1 MRQAKTLQRIR
12 KTRRTGYGQG
22 MSLSPIPEIL
32 ARVEGRVGRLTLNRP
47 KALQSLT
54 TPMCL
59 VLSAALLDWREDPAV
74 DLVLIDHAGERGFC
88 AGGDIRM
95 MAEAG
100 RSDPDAG
107 AAFFLAE
114 YRLNDLLQRYPKP
127 TVVVMDG
134 VTMGG
139 GVGLAAYCRYR
150 VATERT
156 VWAMPETAIGL
167 FPDVGTGWLLSRMPG
182 EFGTWLALTGARLK
196 AADCLYL
203 NLATH
208 YVESG
213 KVEALKALLIAAPY
227 GAAKALARFSA
238 DPGASAL
245 AGKQKALD
253 AVFEHDTVEAI
264 MAALK
269 AGSSWA
275 QEQAAIL
282 QTRSPTSMTV
292 ALRELRQA
300 REKPSFA
307 DEIALEYRLA
317 CRIIRTADFQEG
329 VRAVVVD
336 KDNAPKWG
344 PPPTD
349 AALHAL
355 FAPFEDREEWSA
367 LP

>member
-1 MRQAKTLQRIR
+1 MDLFTV
-12 KTRRTGYGQG
+12 
-22 MSLSPIPEIL
+22 PEII

-47 KALQSLT
+47 KALHALT

-59 VLSAALLDWREDPAV
+59 ALSSALMAWKDDPAIA
-74 DLVLIDHAGERGFC
+74 LVLIDHSGERGFC

-100 RSDPDAG
+100 RNDPDAG

-114 YRLNDLLQRYPKP
+114 YRMNELLQRYPKP
-127 TVVVMDG
+127 VVAVMDG

-139 GVGLAAYCRYR
+139 GAGLSVYARYR

-156 VWAMPETAIGL
+156 LFAMPETAIGL
-167 FPDVGTGWLLSRMPG
+167 FPDVGMGWVLSRLPG
-182 EFGTWLALTGARLK
+182 EFGTWMALTGARLK

-203 NLATH
+203 NLCTH
-208 YVESG
+208 YVESA
-213 KVEALKALLIAAPY
+213 KVEALKALLVQAPE
-227 GAAKALARFSA
+227 GAAKALARFSS
-238 DPGASAL
+238 DPGPAPL

-253 AVFEHDTVEAI
+253 AYFEHATVEEI
-264 MAALK
+264 VEALK

-275 QEQAAIL
+275 REQAQVLA
-282 QTRSPTSMTV
+282 TRSPTSMKI

-300 REKPSFA
+300 REKPNFA

-317 CRIIRTADFQEG
+317 CRIIRTPDFQEG

-336 KDNAPKWG
+336 KDNAPKWS
-344 PPPTD
+344 PARPEDVTEAMLD
-349 AALHAL
+349 AL
-355 FAPFEDREEWSA
+355 FAPFADRAEWSP
-367 LP
+367 L

>member
-1 MRQAKTLQRIR
+1 
-12 KTRRTGYGQG
+12 
-22 MSLSPIPEIL
+22 
-32 ARVEGRVGRLTLNRP
+32 
-47 KALQSLT
+47 
-54 TPMCL
+54 MCL
-59 VLSAALLDWREDPAV
+59 ALSEALLAWKDDPAIE
-74 DLVLIDHAGERGFC
+74 LVLIDHAGERGFC

-114 YRLNDLLQRYPKP
+114 YRMDELLQRYPKP
-127 TVVVMDG
+127 VVAVMDG

-139 GVGLAAYCRYR
+139 GVGLAAYANYR

-156 VWAMPETAIGL
+156 LWAMPETAIGL
-167 FPDVGTGWLLSRMPG
+167 FPDVGTGWLLSRLPG

-196 AADCLYL
+196 AADLLHL

-213 KVEALKALLIAAPY
+213 KLEALKALLVQAPE
-227 GAAKALARFSA
+227 GAAKTLARFSA
-238 DPGASAL
+238 DPGPAPL

-253 AVFEHDTVEAI
+253 GYFAHGTVEEI
-264 MAALK
+264 VAALQ

-275 QEQAAIL
+275 KEQAEIL
-282 QTRSPTSMTV
+282 ATRSPTSMKI
-292 ALRELRQA
+292 ALRELRLA
-300 REKPSFA
+300 REKPNFP

-317 CRIIRTADFQEG
+317 CRIISTADFQEG

-344 PPPTD
+344 PAPTEQELD
-349 AALHAL
+349 AL
-355 FAPFEDREEWSA
+355 FAPFEHREEWSP

>member
-1 MRQAKTLQRIR
+1 MDLFTV
-12 KTRRTGYGQG
+12 
-22 MSLSPIPEIL
+22 PEII

-47 KALQSLT
+47 KALHALT

-59 VLSAALLDWREDPAV
+59 ALSSALMAWQDDAAIA
-74 DLVLIDHAGERGFC
+74 LVLIDHSGERGFC

-114 YRLNDLLQRYPKP
+114 YRMNELLQRYPKP
-127 TVVVMDG
+127 VVAVMDG

-139 GVGLAAYCRYR
+139 GAGLSVYARYR

-156 VWAMPETAIGL
+156 LFAMPETAIGL
-167 FPDVGTGWLLSRMPG
+167 FPDVGMGWVLSRLPG
-182 EFGTWLALTGARLK
+182 EFGTWMALTGARLK

-203 NLATH
+203 NLCTH
-208 YVESG
+208 YVESA
-213 KVEALKALLIAAPY
+213 KVEALKALLVQAPE
-227 GAAKALARFSA
+227 GAAKALARFSS
-238 DPGASAL
+238 DPGPAPL

-253 AVFEHDTVEAI
+253 AYFEHTTVEEI
-264 MAALK
+264 VEALK

-275 QEQAAIL
+275 REQAQVLA
-282 QTRSPTSMTV
+282 TRSPTSMKI

-300 REKPSFA
+300 REKPNFA

-317 CRIIRTADFQEG
+317 CRIIRTPDFQEG

-336 KDNAPKWG
+336 KDNAPKWS
-344 PPPTD
+344 PARPEDVTEAMLD
-349 AALHAL
+349 AL
-355 FAPFEDREEWSA
+355 FAPFADRAEWSP
-367 LP
+367 L

>member
-1 MRQAKTLQRIR
+1 MPMPLPSA
-12 KTRRTGYGQG
+12 
-22 MSLSPIPEIL
+22 PEIIV
-32 ARVEGRVGRLTLNRP
+32 RIEGRVGRLTLDRP
-47 KALQSLT
+47 KALHSLT
-54 TPMCL
+54 TTMCL
-59 VLSAALLDWREDPAV
+59 ALSEALLAWMDNPAV

-114 YRLNDLLQRYPKP
+114 YRMNELLQRYPKP
-127 TVVVMDG
+127 VVAVMDG

-139 GVGLAAYCRYR
+139 GVGLSAYARYR

-156 VWAMPETAIGL
+156 LWAMPETAIGL
-167 FPDVGTGWLLSRMPG
+167 FPDVGTGWLLSRLPG

-196 AADCLYL
+196 AADLLYL
-203 NLATH
+203 NLGSH
-208 YVESG
+208 YVESA
-213 KVEALKALLIAAPY
+213 KVEALKALLVQAPE
-227 GAAKALARFSA
+227 GVAKTLARFST
-238 DPGASAL
+238 DPGQAPL

-253 AVFEHDTVEAI
+253 SYFEHDTVGEI
-264 MAALK
+264 VAALE

-275 QEQAAIL
+275 QEQARIL
-282 QTRSPTSMTV
+282 TTRSPTSMKV
-292 ALRELRQA
+292 ALRELRLA

-336 KDNAPKWG
+336 KDNAPRWG
-344 PPPTD
+344 PAPSEAELD
-349 AALHAL
+349 AL
-355 FAPFEDREEWSA
+355 FAPFENREAWSP

>member
-1 MRQAKTLQRIR
+1 
-12 KTRRTGYGQG
+12 
-22 MSLSPIPEIL
+22 MSPAAVPEVI

-47 KALQSLT
+47 KALHALT

-59 VLSAALLDWREDPAV
+59 ALSAALLAWREDPAV
-74 DLVLIDHAGERGFC
+74 ELVLLDHAGERGFC
-88 AGGDIRM
+88 AGGDIRR

-100 RSDPDAG
+100 RDDPDAG

-127 TVVVMDG
+127 VCAVMDG

-139 GVGLAAYCRYR
+139 GVGLSAYCRYR

-167 FPDVGTGWLLSRMPG
+167 VPDVGTGWLLSRLPG
-182 EFGTWLALTGARLK
+182 ETGTWLALTGARLK
-196 AADCLYL
+196 AADLLHL

-208 YVESG
+208 YLESG
-213 KVEALKALLIAAPY
+213 KVEALKALLVQAPE
-227 GAAKALARFSA
+227 GAAKTLARFSG
-238 DPGASAL
+238 DPGPAPL

-253 AVFEHDTVEAI
+253 AVFGHDTVEGI
-264 MAALK
+264 LAALK

-275 QEQAAIL
+275 QEQAAVL
-282 QTRSPTSMTV
+282 ETRSPTSMKV
-292 ALRELRQA
+292 ALRELREA

-317 CRIIRTADFQEG
+317 CRIISTPDFQEG

-336 KDNAPKWG
+336 KDNAPRWS
-344 PPPTD
+344 PARLEAVTEAMLD
-349 AALHAL
+349 AL
-355 FAPFEDREEWSA
+355 FAPFADRAEWSP

>member
-1 MRQAKTLQRIR
+1 
-12 KTRRTGYGQG
+12 
-22 MSLSPIPEIL
+22 MSPAAVPEVI

-47 KALQSLT
+47 KALHALT

-59 VLSAALLDWREDPAV
+59 ALSAALLAWREDPAV
-74 DLVLIDHAGERGFC
+74 ELVLLDHAGERGFC
-88 AGGDIRM
+88 AGGDIRR

-100 RSDPDAG
+100 RDDPDAG

-127 TVVVMDG
+127 VCAVMDG

-139 GVGLAAYCRYR
+139 GVGLSAYSRYR

-167 FPDVGTGWLLSRMPG
+167 VPDVGTGWLLSRLPG
-182 EFGTWLALTGARLK
+182 ETGTWLALTGARLK
-196 AADCLYL
+196 AADLLHL

-208 YVESG
+208 YLESG
-213 KVEALKALLIAAPY
+213 KVEALKALLVQAPE
-227 GAAKALARFSA
+227 GAAKTLARFSG
-238 DPGASAL
+238 DPGPAPL

-253 AVFEHDTVEAI
+253 AVFGHDTVEGI
-264 MAALK
+264 LAALK

-275 QEQAAIL
+275 QEQAAVL
-282 QTRSPTSMTV
+282 ETRSPTSMKV
-292 ALRELRQA
+292 ALRELREA

-317 CRIIRTADFQEG
+317 CRIISTPDFQEG

-336 KDNAPKWG
+336 KDNAPRWS
-344 PPPTD
+344 PARLEAVTEAMLD
-349 AALHAL
+349 AL
-355 FAPFEDREEWSA
+355 FAPFADRAEWSP

>member
-1 MRQAKTLQRIR
+1 MA
-12 KTRRTGYGQG
+12 
-22 MSLSPIPEIL
+22 MSLSAVPEII
-32 ARVEGRVGRLTLNRP
+32 ARVAGHVGRLTLNRP
-47 KALQSLT
+47 KALHSLT

-59 VLSAALLDWREDPAV
+59 ALSEALLAWREDPAV

-114 YRLNDLLQRYPKP
+114 YRMNELIHRYPKP
-127 TVVVMDG
+127 VVAVMDG

-167 FPDVGTGWLLSRMPG
+167 FPDVGTGWLLPRLPG

-196 AADCLYL
+196 AADCVHLG
-203 NLATH
+203 LATH
-208 YVESG
+208 YVESARLEG
-213 KVEALKALLIAAPY
+213 LKALLIAAPY
-227 GAAKALARFSA
+227 GAAKALARFSD
-238 DPGASAL
+238 DPGPSAL

-253 AVFEHDTVEAI
+253 ALFAHDTVGSI
-264 MAALK
+264 MAALQ

-282 QTRSPTSMTV
+282 QTRSPTSMTI

-300 REKPSFA
+300 RAKALSFA

-336 KDNAPKWG
+336 KDNAPEWG
-344 PPPTD
+344 PAPTD
-349 AALHAL
+349 AEVDAL
-355 FAPFEDREEWSA
+355 FAPFADREEWSPIA
-367 LP
+367 GGNP

>member
-1 MRQAKTLQRIR
+1 MT
-12 KTRRTGYGQG
+12 
-22 MSLSPIPEIL
+22 LSPGPEII
-32 ARVEGRVGRLTLNRP
+32 ARVEGHVGRLTLNRP
-47 KALQSLT
+47 KALHALT

-59 VLSAALLDWREDPAV
+59 ALTSALVAWKDDPAV
-74 DLVLIDHAGERGFC
+74 TLVLIDHAGERGFC

-114 YRLNDLLQRYPKP
+114 YRMNELLQRYPKP
-127 TVVVMDG
+127 VVAIMDG

-139 GVGLAAYCRYR
+139 GVGLSVYAKYR

-156 VWAMPETAIGL
+156 LFAMPETGIGL
-167 FPDVGTGWLLSRMPG
+167 FPDVGTGWLLSRLPG
-182 EFGTWLALTGARLK
+182 EIGTWMALTGARLK
-196 AADCLYL
+196 AADCLHL
-203 NLATH
+203 DLCTH
-208 YVESG
+208 YVESTRL
-213 KVEALKALLIAAPY
+213 EALKALLVQAPE
-227 GAAKALARFSA
+227 GAAKTLARFSS
-238 DPGASAL
+238 DPGPAPL

-253 AVFEHDTVEAI
+253 AYFEHDTVEEI
-264 MAALK
+264 VEALK

-275 QEQAAIL
+275 REQAEIL
-282 QTRSPTSMTV
+282 AAKSPTSMKV

-300 REKPSFA
+300 RDKPSFA
-307 DEIALEYRLA
+307 DEIAMEYRLA
-317 CRIIRTADFQEG
+317 CRIISTPDFQEG

-344 PPPTD
+344 PAPTEAELD
-349 AALHAL
+349 TL
-355 FAPFEDREEWSA
+355 FAPFDDRPEWTP